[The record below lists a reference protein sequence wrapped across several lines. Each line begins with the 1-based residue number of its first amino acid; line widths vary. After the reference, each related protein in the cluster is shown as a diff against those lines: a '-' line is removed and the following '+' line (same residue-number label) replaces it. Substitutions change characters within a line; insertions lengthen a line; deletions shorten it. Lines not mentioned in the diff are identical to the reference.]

1 MASRYM
7 GHLLFFKIMNSREGF
22 NVNSIVLLN
31 GSTNIIIFEILSRL
45 KSTK

>member
-22 NVNSIVLLN
+22 NGNSIVLLN
-31 GSTNIIIFEILSRL
+31 GSTNIIFLKTLSR
-45 KSTK
+45 